1 MPPKLVISFWH
12 CSDQITV
19 GRNSAAVHACF
30 STNSAWE
37 HGQKLISWIQYEYS
51 VMQSEVSGVFFWL
64 AATQPQKGEGLE
76 PESLGFVSFR
86 SGRYTE
92 NNSRGGGVSL

>member
-1 MPPKLVISFWH
+1 
-12 CSDQITV
+12 
-19 GRNSAAVHACF
+19 
-30 STNSAWE
+30 
-37 HGQKLISWIQYEYS
+37 
-51 VMQSEVSGVFFWL
+51 MQSEVSGVFFWL
-64 AATQPQKGEGLE
+64 AATQPPKGEGLE